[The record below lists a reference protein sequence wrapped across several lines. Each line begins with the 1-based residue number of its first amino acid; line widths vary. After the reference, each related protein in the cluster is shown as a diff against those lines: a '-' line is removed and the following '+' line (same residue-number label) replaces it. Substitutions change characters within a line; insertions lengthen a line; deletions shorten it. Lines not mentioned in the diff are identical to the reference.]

1 VGNMRGWAHMS
12 KASPS
17 AWSPVRAR
25 ARRLLVLLGQPY
37 IRIRRALVIR
47 RSAKG
52 SIDTA
57 RSWRRRRFGV
67 TIGEVFSYLGAI
79 ALGVVVVWSV
89 IVMLGGPGILTS
101 LNNRCGKDSAACGAA
116 VGILIPLLLVA
127 AASAVFLFYRL
138 RHVTS
143 PVVKK
148 ARRSPQDLVETAT
161 PNTHNIVGR
170 NELCQVMMEDIR
182 HRDIR
187 RPHMAVWAR
196 ARRLFWFA

>member
-1 VGNMRGWAHMS
+1 MGNMRGWAHMS

-37 IRIRRALVIR
+37 IRIKRARIIR

-67 TIGEVFSYLGAI
+67 TIGELFSYLGAV

-116 VGILIPLLLVA
+116 VGILIPLLLLA

-143 PVVKK
+143 PVVRERRAAPRTWSRQPRRIPTTSSAATNC
-148 ARRSPQDLVETAT
+148 AR
-161 PNTHNIVGR
+161 
-170 NELCQVMMEDIR
+170 
-182 HRDIR
+182 
-187 RPHMAVWAR
+187 
-196 ARRLFWFA
+196 